1 MDSDRLDHY
10 REIPVVSL
18 VTDGENL
25 FNKDSGIYVVGQQF
39 MDWKNSSNYA
49 PNKSEWDTDNVI
61 NFFSKGRAWE
71 RPATLTLFR
80 NGEMALSQDI
90 GIRIKGASTRNAAM
104 KRFNVYARS
113 EYGDSKL
120 NFDLIQDNKA
130 VDDGKQIK
138 KYDSFSLRAVS
149 WINRW
154 RDHIVQAPL
163 KDIDNM
169 ATIDSDKAIVF
180 LNGEYWG
187 LYEIQE
193 KISDYYIQSNYATLI
208 ICTVLCQGTYHFEDI
223 SLSGING

>member
-1 MDSDRLDHY
+1 
-10 REIPVVSL
+10 
-18 VTDGENL
+18 
-25 FNKDSGIYVVGQQF
+25 

-49 PNKSEWDTDNVI
+49 PNKSEWDTDNVT

-71 RPATLTLFR
+71 RPAPLTLFR

-90 GIRIKGASTRNAAM
+90 GRRIKGASTCNAAM
-104 KRFNVYARS
+104 KSFNVYARS

-193 KISDYYIQSNYATLI
+193 KISDYYIQSNYGIAKEDVAM
-208 ICTVLCQGTYHFEDI
+208 ICYQTDDELLRLEQRDLFCNAEHQRKRQYPCERHPDRRAF
-223 SLSGING
+223 

>member
-1 MDSDRLDHY
+1 MLSDSSSWTGKTAAIMLLTR
-10 REIPVVSL
+10 V
-18 VTDGENL
+18 N
-25 FNKDSGIYVVGQQF
+25 GIQI
-39 MDWKNSSNYA
+39 ML
-49 PNKSEWDTDNVI
+49 PI
-61 NFFSKGRAWE
+61 FSVKAEHGSVRD
-71 RPATLTLFR
+71 PPLFR

-130 VDDGKQIK
+130 VDDEKQIK

-208 ICTVLCQGTYHFEDI
+208 ICTGLCQGTYHFEDI